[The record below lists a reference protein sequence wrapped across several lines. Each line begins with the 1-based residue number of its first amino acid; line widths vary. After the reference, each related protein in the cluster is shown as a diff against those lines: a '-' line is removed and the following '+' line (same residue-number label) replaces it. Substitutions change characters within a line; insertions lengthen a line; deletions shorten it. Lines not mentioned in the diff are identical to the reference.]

1 MKREAKK
8 AIPLI
13 FIGIL
18 SALVWVFITA
28 FIAYTVKQLNA
39 IEQETTALKQS
50 ISALE
55 EQIFDLRSKMPQN
68 QPEVLGEDLPT
79 EEKEIKT
86 DEDSKVSRGTERN
99 LGTPV
104 LMRVTCY
111 DLSYE
116 SCKKNPD
123 HPEYGIG
130 ASGIKVTENHSVAAG
145 PEIPFGT
152 KVFIPAFKDKPNG
165 GIYTVEDRGKAIKEN
180 CLDIFLGESKH
191 DECVEFGV
199 QYLDVFVLDDLHE
212 SR

>member
-39 IEQETTALKQS
+39 IEQEITALKQS

-86 DEDSKVSRGTERN
+86 DEDSKVSRGAERN

-116 SCKKNPD
+116 SCKKYPD

-130 ASGIKVTENHSVAAG
+130 ASGKRVKEYHSIAAG
-145 PEIPFGT
+145 PELPFGT
-152 KVFIPAFKDKPNG
+152 KVYIPALKDTPNS
-165 GIYTVEDRGKAIKEN
+165 GIYTVEDRGSAIKEN
-180 CLDIFLGESKH
+180 CLDIFLGESKYT
-191 DECVEFGV
+191 ECMDFGV
-199 QYLDVFVLDDLHE
+199 QYLEVYVLEGKEL
-212 SR
+212 

>member
-86 DEDSKVSRGTERN
+86 DEDSKVSRGAERN

-116 SCKKNPD
+116 SCKKYPD

-130 ASGIKVTENHSVAAG
+130 ASGKRVKEYHSIAAG
-145 PEIPFGT
+145 PSCHSEQ
-152 KVFIPAFKDKPNG
+152 KFIFRRSRTTPTAD
-165 GIYTVEDRGKAIKEN
+165 YTVEDRGSHKRK
-180 CLDIFLGESKH
+180 LFDIFHESKY
-191 DECVEFGV
+191 DECRAWGAISGSL
-199 QYLDVFVLDDLHE
+199 YLEDN
-212 SR
+212 SP

>member
-68 QPEVLGEDLPT
+68 QPEVLDEDLPT

-86 DEDSKVSRGTERN
+86 DEDSKVSRGAERN

-152 KVFIPAFKDKPNG
+152 KVFIPALKDMQSG
-165 GIYTVEDRGKAIKEN
+165 GIYTVEDRGSAITEN
-180 CLDIFLGESKH
+180 CLDVYLGESKY
-191 DECVEFGV
+191 DDCMRFGV
-199 QYLDVFVLDDLHE
+199 QYLDVYVLEGKEL
-212 SR
+212 

>member
-86 DEDSKVSRGTERN
+86 DEDSKVSRWAERN

-104 LMRVTCY
+104 LMRVTSMICRMNRARK
-111 DLSYE
+111 SRP
-116 SCKKNPD
+116 S
-123 HPEYGIG
+123 EYGIG
-130 ASGIKVTENHSVAAG
+130 ASGNQSYR
-145 PEIPFGT
+145 
-152 KVFIPAFKDKPNG
+152 KP
-165 GIYTVEDRGKAIKEN
+165 
-180 CLDIFLGESKH
+180 
-191 DECVEFGV
+191 
-199 QYLDVFVLDDLHE
+199 
-212 SR
+212 